1 MKTSLAVMITAIS
14 ISSIA
19 AIAFTTADLSND
31 NQLQSTAALLG
42 HISLVAYDENGNIK
56 NYVQTDNVILDE
68 GDDCIIEDLF
78 GASGGCFATHG
89 VADPFDDIV
98 IGTGTVTFTEG
109 SAYSQVTYDSVTAA
123 TVGSLT
129 AASAGGA
136 TFSLLSL
143 VSSQVLRSA
152 SVVRVVDAGAVDDI
166 IVVLPSVNER
176 RCRRN
181 TTVQRV
187 VLFLCTLASW
197 RFTLCIDYYFVLS
210 FELFAAF

>member
-129 AASAGGA
+129 AASAGGG
-136 TFSLLSL
+136 
-143 VSSQVLRSA
+143 A
-152 SVVRVVDAGAVDDI
+152 S
-166 IVVLPSVNER
+166 
-176 RCRRN
+176 
-181 TTVQRV
+181 TTVTANFFDVGATITEAALANSSVTATADFLAIQDFSDI
-187 VLFLCTLASW
+187 VLGASDDLTVQW
-197 RFTLCIDYYFVLS
+197 TITVDGT
-210 FELFAAF
+210 